1 MDATTSEKKIREWF
15 TTNPFANVA
24 IDVGGAGMMVL
35 DLDPGHD
42 VGDLEAVVGQLP
54 DTQMRAKTPRGGEH
68 LFFRL
73 DEGEVIPPSVSKL
86 SAHVDVRSFNS
97 YVLVYP
103 SRTHDGVYEWECD
116 PATVKPAHRTDT
128 MAEVSSKTARMKSQD
143 RDNWLIKPDIP
154 ENVASAVRWLK
165 DDAQIA
171 VEGLGGDATAYAT
184 AAYMKSLGIS
194 QPMASSLM
202 WEHWNPRCD
211 PPWSSGEWEHFET
224 KIENAYAYNTSP
236 PGNLTQA
243 YEAEHP
249 WADIANA
256 ALGPDGEVLS
266 GWLMRHAHLPARV
279 APEHSETAYMTDRA
293 MTFIEDAGAETW
305 CLHLSYIKPHW
316 PYIAPAPW
324 HDLYRDMDVPGA
336 NRAEAE
342 RADPNPIHAAFM
354 DHAESREFSRDETR
368 NNVIPTYLGL
378 IAEIDHHVGRLM
390 AFLEEQGLAD
400 NTVVVFTSDH
410 GDYLG
415 DHWLGEKDL
424 YHEEIVKVPLII
436 ADPRPAADGARGR
449 VVDAFAEAIDL
460 APTFVEMAGGEPEGH
475 RLEGRSLTGQLAGDA
490 GQPWRDCVF
499 SDGCFGKKPAR
510 VAMGLEPTQTRSFM
524 ARTDRWKYMH
534 FLAGPPMLFDLQED
548 PHELHD
554 LGRDPGY
561 ADIRAAMKD
570 RLFDWMMT
578 RRLRPATSDA
588 SIERQT
594 APPVPKNWLIGVW

>member
-1 MDATTSEKKIREWF
+1 MPVADK
-15 TTNPFANVA
+15 PNVLFIMADQLRADCLGCAGHPVLKTPA
-24 IDVGGAGMMVL
+24 IDALAARGTRFSRAYVQSPVCGGSRMSTYTGRYAFSHGAFGNNYALRVDEPTMGDVLRPLGYRTALVGKTHMTYDRKSFTRLG
-35 DLDPGHD
+35 LDPESGPGALVAQCGFEPFERD
-42 VGDLEAVVGQLP
+42 DGLYPASLFDPDL
-54 DTQMRAKTPRGGEH
+54 
-68 LFFRL
+68 
-73 DEGEVIPPSVSKL
+73 
-86 SAHVDVRSFNS
+86 
-97 YVLVYP
+97 
-103 SRTHDGVYEWECD
+103 
-116 PATVKPAHRTDT
+116 
-128 MAEVSSKTARMKSQD
+128 
-143 RDNWLIKPDIP
+143 
-154 ENVASAVRWLK
+154 
-165 DDAQIA
+165 
-171 VEGLGGDATAYAT
+171 
-184 AAYMKSLGIS
+184 
-194 QPMASSLM
+194 
-202 WEHWNPRCD
+202 
-211 PPWSSGEWEHFET
+211 
-224 KIENAYAYNTSP
+224 AYNRYLWDQ
-236 PGNLTQA
+236 G

-293 MTFIEDAGAETW
+293 MTFIEDAGAEPW

-324 HDLYRDMDVPGA
+324 HDLYRDMDVPEA
-336 NRAEAE
+336 NRAEEE

-436 ADPRPAADGARGR
+436 ADPRSAADGARGR

-490 GQPWRDCVF
+490 GEPWRDCVF

-510 VAMGLEPTQTRSFM
+510 VAMGLDPTQTRSFM
-524 ARTDRWKYMH
+524 ARTDRWKCIH

-548 PHELHD
+548 PQELHD

-561 ADIRAAMKD
+561 AAIRAEMKD